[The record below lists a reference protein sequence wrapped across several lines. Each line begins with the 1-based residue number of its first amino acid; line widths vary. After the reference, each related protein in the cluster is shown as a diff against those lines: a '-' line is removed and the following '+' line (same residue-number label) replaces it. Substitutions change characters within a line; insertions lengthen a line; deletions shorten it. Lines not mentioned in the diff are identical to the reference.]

1 MVFIWCWNHVNFV
14 IKGVFM
20 GKYIESI
27 YAKNI
32 GKYKEAKV
40 IFNPRFNFLV
50 GANGCGKTT
59 ILKYMAIILNP
70 TPVYNFFNK
79 KMPHKAFCCIMNLTK
94 TLQRIV
100 TLYDKLIIQ

>member
-1 MVFIWCWNHVNFV
+1 
-14 IKGVFM
+14 M

-40 IFNPRFNFLV
+40 MFNPRFNFLV

-59 ILKYMAIILNP
+59 LLKYMAIILNP
-70 TPVYNFFNK
+70 SLANVFRYGNNATVWADYNNNGK
-79 KMPHKAFCCIMNLTK
+79 K
-94 TLQRIV
+94 
-100 TLYDKLIIQ
+100 